1 LGLRIVHRILQL
13 HGLEIQLI
21 DRPGRGATFRFSLP
35 VDEQTASALAV
46 RSMNLNTPG
55 QA

>member
-13 HGLEIQLI
+13 HGRDIQLI
-21 DRPGRGATFRFSLP
+21 DVPGAARRSASLA
-35 VDEQTASALAV
+35 VDEATASALAE

-55 QA
+55 HA

>member
-1 LGLRIVHRILQL
+1 VHRILQL

-35 VDEQTASALAV
+35 INEQTAAALAV